1 MASTPSPNVPPPLPN
16 KPSGASASPGFTTGI
31 PSGPPDSGFASG
43 IPTGPASGGGFSSG
57 IPSGPS
63 APAGPAKPSGAPG
76 FTTHIPQLRNTFPT
90 PPDNADHSAYY
101 ESLNAKKGMSSGT
114 KGILIGILV
123 FCAFFG
129 WRAWRGGSNALAD
142 WGGNW
147 EKQVDQSEMQKKP
160 QLVLFTADWCPAC
173 EDFED
178 KVLSRKDVTA
188 KLQDQFIL
196 TKIDLSTRT
205 GPNSQI
211 AQTFGVKVIPTMVI
225 VGPDGSRSD
234 FLTGS
239 VPETRL
245 YDWIENRK
253 MKKPR

>member
-1 MASTPSPNVPPPLPN
+1 MASTLPPNVPPPDPK
-16 KPSGASASPGFTTGI
+16 KPSGASASPN
-31 PSGPPDSGFASG
+31 
-43 IPTGPASGGGFSSG
+43 FSTG

-63 APAGPAKPSGAPG
+63 APSGAG

-101 ESLNAKKGMSSGT
+101 ASLNPKPGMSGRT
-114 KGILIGILV
+114 KGILVAILV
-123 FCAFFG
+123 FCGFFG
-129 WRAWRGGSNALAD
+129 WRAWRGGHALAA

-147 EKQVDQSEMQKKP
+147 EKQVDQSESQKKP

-178 KVLSRKDVTA
+178 KVLSRKDVEA
-188 KLQDQFIL
+188 KLQEQFIL
-196 TKIDLSTRT
+196 TKIDLTERG
-205 GPNSQI
+205 GPNNQI
-211 AQTFGVKVIPTMVI
+211 AATFGVKVIPTLVI

-239 VPETRL
+239 VPAERL